1 MPSDDFLRRN
11 PRYQQA
17 GDWRFDTRRNQASV
31 PFRERKP
38 QPGSNMDVFHFK
50 NMGYSTEEAEQMA
63 SEARSG
69 GERTSFGGK
78 GIERINRR
86 TESRQETSAPSG
98 PTDDQRKWAKSF
110 RDSQP
115 QKPSAPTES
124 GGGSLLGAAAR
135 TFKTAVGMPSSATAA
150 PKEPLNFS
158 RSALVEGA
166 KKSGDFANIR
176 EGFNTQ
182 SQQSGTGMRMD
193 KNGSMT
199 PLPKTPSGPDGTSKF
214 AREKFGAAV
223 EDIRARRD
231 FARGEAMNKSVS
243 QGVGT
248 MTKTNPYG
256 SASATYGGKPTGP
269 GMMPDPLTGKQ
280 VPMRQ
285 RAKDQ
290 TAVQGTKFAP
300 FPTTGSAQSAPTPSK
315 PAQVRAAV
323 AGSRPAP
330 LSTAMTGDTGTIKSP
345 LPLPRGGLPA
355 QSSGIATDDPV
366 IRKGISTMSGNQSG
380 LGTINSPFGGGLP
393 FGASASPTS
402 GPAQIRKSVSGG
414 SASPTSGPAQALP
427 KASTPNATSSSGSGQ
442 RSTGQMPNVGY
453 TNDRSKMSKDEAVEH
468 YQKTGDATA
477 LEGYMK
483 ANPSEK
489 MKLIQRESDVWN
501 KISGNSSARE
511 KALAAQREAE
521 SHREEY
527 IKKNNW
533 LGPIGEGAT
542 ARGWA
547 NQNPDKAKA
556 LTNYGPSYQDDRKM
570 MDYANRL
577 NAQQVAGSD
586 EKRTSGSTSF
596 NSNNFRRRARV

>member
-1 MPSDDFLRRN
+1 MASESFLRRN
-11 PRYQQA
+11 PRYREAEWKSRGPREKRPNVRVSNLDTFYAKQA
-17 GDWRFDTRRNQASV
+17 GASS
-31 PFRERKP
+31 ER
-38 QPGSNMDVFHFK
+38 G
-50 NMGYSTEEAEQMA
+50 
-63 SEARSG
+63 SG
-69 GERTSFGGK
+69 GEAFEGDSSAEGVARRLAETGRRTGFGGV
-78 GIERINRR
+78 GIEPNRNLSPR
-86 TESRQETSAPSG
+86 ERLNLKTESRTETRAPAG
-98 PTDDQRKWAKSF
+98 PTDDQRKWAQKF
-110 RDSQP
+110 RESSTP
-115 QKPSAPTES
+115 SKPLAPTVQDKAGFNPMS
-124 GGGSLLGAAAR
+124 PGAEDVPAN
-135 TFKTAVGMPSSATAA
+135 TSTPTPEK
-150 PKEPLNFS
+150 PLNFS
-158 RSALVEGA
+158 RSALIEGA
-166 KKSGDFANIR
+166 KKSGDFIKTR
-176 EGFNTQ
+176 EGFNKQ
-182 SQQSGTGMRMD
+182 SAAAQTGMEMD
-193 KNGSMT
+193 DNGSIQAKD
-199 PLPKTPSGPDGTSKF
+199 KTKVGSDGLTDY
-214 AREKFGAAV
+214 AREKFGPAV
-223 EDIRARRD
+223 EDIRAKRD

-256 SASATYGGKPTGP
+256 SASATYGGKPT
-269 GMMPDPLTGKQ
+269 
-280 VPMRQ
+280 
-285 RAKDQ
+285 
-290 TAVQGTKFAP
+290 
-300 FPTTGSAQSAPTPSK
+300 PTPSK

-355 QSSGIATDDPV
+355 QSSGIATDDPA
-366 IRKGISTMSGNQSG
+366 IRKGISAMSGNQSG

-393 FGASASPTS
+393 FGASASPAS

-501 KISGNSSARE
+501 KISENSSARE

-596 NSNNFRRRARV
+596 NSNNFRRRSA